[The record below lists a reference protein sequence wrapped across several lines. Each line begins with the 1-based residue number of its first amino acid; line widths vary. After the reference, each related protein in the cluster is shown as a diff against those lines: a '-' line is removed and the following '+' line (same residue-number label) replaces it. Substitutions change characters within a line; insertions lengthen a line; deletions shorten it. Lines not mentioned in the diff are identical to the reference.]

1 MRFVGQLGDERKAV
15 RNFVTNLI
23 VIKFACF

>member
-1 MRFVGQLGDERKAV
+1 MRFVRQLGYERKAV